1 MSQTEPIQRLRLP
14 RQVHALGFSAWKR
27 PIVARFLDESTVRF
41 VDSADDVPDGA
52 TLVVWAAGPHD
63 APTAEAARQRRLRI
77 VRLEDGF
84 LRSIGLG
91 AALAQPYS
99 WVVDGRGI
107 HFDSRQ
113 PSDLEAILAGS
124 RFGDDALRQAR
135 ALRQAIV
142 DAGLTKYNVG
152 RSGWQPPAH
161 WAAARDRAGVLL
173 VVGQVE
179 GDASIRCGSP
189 AVKTNLQ
196 LLRAVRALCPRAY
209 LAYKPHP
216 DVVAGL
222 RTPGSDEDQARHV
235 CDAIVADAS
244 INDVLAHVDG
254 VHVMTSLAGFEA
266 LLRGQPVTTHG
277 QPFYA
282 GWGLTHDRCPLDRR
296 TRRLA
301 LDELVAGVLLAYPRY
316 SSPVTGRPISAA
328 EAVRQLQAQQQRAP
342 RSGLAAL
349 GPRLRE
355 AAVRQALRWRS
366 ASAA

>member
-1 MSQTEPIQRLRLP
+1 MS
-14 RQVHALGFSAWKR
+14 
-27 PIVARFLDESTVRF
+27 RFLDESAVRF
-41 VDSADDVPDGA
+41 VDSADQVPDGA
-52 TLVVWAAGPHD
+52 TLVVWAAKQHD
-63 APTAEAARQRRLRI
+63 LSTADAARRRGLRI

-91 AALAQPYS
+91 AALSQPYS
-99 WVVDGRGI
+99 WVVDGQGI

-113 PSDLEAILAGS
+113 PSDLEQILADS

-135 ALRQAIV
+135 ALRHAIV
-142 DAGLTKYNVG
+142 NAGLTKYNVG

-189 AVKTNLQ
+189 DLKTNLQ
-196 LLRAVRALCPRAY
+196 LLSAVRARCPHAY

-244 INDVLAHVDG
+244 IHDVLAHVDG

-266 LLRGQPVTTHG
+266 LLRGKPVSTHG

-282 GWGLTHDRCPLDRR
+282 GWGLTDDHCPVGRR
-296 TRRLA
+296 TRRLT
-301 LDELVAGVLLAYPRY
+301 LDELVAGVLLTYPRY
-316 SSPVTGRPISAA
+316 SSPLSGRPISAA

-342 RSGLAAL
+342 RGGMAAL

-355 AAVRQALRWRS
+355 AAVRQALRLRS
-366 ASAA
+366 AIAA